1 MPLLNTVLCDC
12 GCKGELGLGGPE
24 DQNVPGADELLQLTD
39 ANGKKFWFLT
49 AECGRRWFATY
60 QSPYKR
66 PEPAAFIP
74 LDAILPGAKT
84 N

>member
-12 GCKGELGLGGPE
+12 GCDKELFLGGSK
-24 DQNVPGADELLQLTD
+24 DKDIPGADEILQVTD
-39 ANGKKFWFLT
+39 ANSERFFFLN
-49 AECGRRWFATY
+49 ADCLRRFAAKY
-60 QSPYKR
+60 ESPYKR
-66 PEPAAFIP
+66 PEPAEFIP